1 MRSGKSGIADT
12 MGTAAEEQALIAR
25 ILKGEQDLFHEL
37 IRPYERIVYLTA
49 MSVVKNQSESED
61 VAQEAMLKAFRGLAR
76 FRAESRF
83 STWLVSIV
91 LNEARGRLRK
101 TNRMVMES
109 LDEPPE
115 EDFTPV
121 LLADWREIPS
131 ESLER
136 EELAKQ
142 IEQAVQELPLIYREV
157 FVLRDQNELSTEE
170 VAQALGLST
179 SLVKVRLHRARMLL
193 QKRLAPYLKQ
203 AFSTGKQW
211 WHVIGGRI

>member
-1 MRSGKSGIADT
+1 
-12 MGTAAEEQALIAR
+12 MGTAAEEQAFIAR
-25 ILKGEQDLFHEL
+25 ILNGEQDLFHEL
-37 IRPYERIVYLTA
+37 IRPYERIIYLTA

-61 VAQEAMLKAFRGLAR
+61 VAQESMLKAFRGLAR
-76 FRAESRF
+76 FRGESRF

-101 TNRMVMES
+101 TSRMVMES

-157 FVLRDQNELSTEE
+157 FVLRDQNELSTED
-170 VAQALGLST
+170 VARALGLST
-179 SLVKVRLHRARMLL
+179 GLVKVRLHRARMLL

-203 AFSTGKQW
+203 TFSTGRQW
-211 WHVIGGRI
+211 WHFIGGRI

>member
-1 MRSGKSGIADT
+1 

-25 ILKGEQDLFHEL
+25 ILSGEQDLFHEL
-37 IRPYERIVYLTA
+37 IRPYERVIYLTA

-61 VAQEAMLKAFRGLAR
+61 VAQESMLKAFRGLAR
-76 FRAESRF
+76 FRGESRF

-101 TNRMVMES
+101 TSRMVMES
-109 LDEPPE
+109 LDQPPE

-142 IEQAVQELPLIYREV
+142 IEQAVEELPLIYREV

-179 SLVKVRLHRARMLL
+179 NLVKVRLHRARMLL

-203 AFSTGKQW
+203 ACSTGRQW
-211 WHVIGGRI
+211 WHFIGGRI